1 MSVVMSVS
9 MVDGESMVVGM
20 VVTVSVGMVVAVSV
34 VVSMRMVRIC
44 ELMAVY
50 GSISMFVHERI
61 MGIMVV
67 CVLWV

>member
-1 MSVVMSVS
+1 MIMGVC
-9 MVDGESMVVGM
+9 MVNGESMVVGM
-20 VVTVSVGMVVAVSV
+20 VVTVGM

-61 MGIMVV
+61 MGIMVM